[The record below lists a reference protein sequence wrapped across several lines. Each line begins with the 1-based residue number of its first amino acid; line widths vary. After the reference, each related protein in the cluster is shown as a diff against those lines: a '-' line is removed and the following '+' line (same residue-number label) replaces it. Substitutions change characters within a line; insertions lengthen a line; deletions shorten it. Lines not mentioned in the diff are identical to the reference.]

1 MSEGLLPIGSVV
13 LLKRSTKKVMII
25 GVCQKEVGEDT
36 VIWDYSGCLFPE
48 GYMGA
53 DKTFLFNNDQI
64 ETVYSLGYQDEE
76 QQEFKKKVDEIIAR
90 LRSGEMN

>member
-1 MSEGLLPIGSVV
+1 MIEGLLPVGSVV
-13 LLKRSTKKVMII
+13 LLKDSTKKVMII
-25 GVCQKEVGEDT
+25 GVCQKEVGQDT
-36 VIWDYSGCLFPE
+36 AFWDYSGCLFPE

-76 QQEFKKKVDEIIAR
+76 QLQFKKKAEEAMER
-90 LRSGEMN
+90 LRKSE